1 MSSKAAAAA
10 SLADAEAAAVA
21 FKERVI
27 PTMEALRRTVDA
39 MEEYTDLRAWPVPT
53 YGELTFGVR

>member
-1 MSSKAAAAA
+1 M
-10 SLADAEAAAVA
+10 A